1 MAIQEAFIQN
11 TLGQT
16 NQAIATSSNEISEK
30 KPLSNVK
37 DKLPPLAIN
46 GNKPVSISSEK
57 TPLLSNN
64 PAEEKPKLHNGNPSD
79 TVVSP
84 GYNPEQVKAIKKP
97 NSLILIHQ

>member
-16 NQAIATSSNEISEK
+16 NSAIATSSNEISDK
-30 KPLSNVK
+30 KPVPNVK
-37 DKLPPLAIN
+37 DKPPPLAIN

-64 PAEEKPKLHNGNPSD
+64 PAEEKLDS
-79 TVVSP
+79 
-84 GYNPEQVKAIKKP
+84 
-97 NSLILIHQ
+97 

>member
-16 NQAIATSSNEISEK
+16 NSAIATSSNEMSEK

-37 DKLPPLAIN
+37 DKPPPLAIN

-57 TPLLSNN
+57 TPLLLVY
-64 PAEEKPKLHNGNPSD
+64 KLCEHGLL
-79 TVVSP
+79 
-84 GYNPEQVKAIKKP
+84 AIE
-97 NSLILIHQ
+97 LDEL